1 MRIGFDAK
9 RAFVNAS
16 GLGNYSRNLLNALHL
31 YSGEYQL
38 VLYTPEIKTHLL
50 KEQERFEIHSP
61 EKSLAKIFSQVWRNY
76 GANRIK
82 KHKIS
87 LFHGLSNELPK
98 GIHKTGIPSIVT
110 IHDLIFLRFPGFYP
124 YIDRKIYYSK
134 VKYACQSANK
144 IIAISQQTKDDIIRF
159 FGVDP
164 EKIEIIYQP
173 VSDAFFKPDIALGEK
188 LLNKYSLRPD
198 FILSVGTLEPRKN
211 QLAILKAI
219 QKGKFTNQ
227 VVFIGKQQSYK
238 HKLDRFIAENK
249 LEKQVVFLHNL
260 PEEELAALYKMAGCS
275 VYISLFE
282 GFGLPVIESMASG
295 CPVITSNVSVLPETA
310 GDAALL
316 CEPGDIDGLVENLKI
331 FLENYKERIKWIEK
345 GFDRANLFNSRD
357 FAVKMA
363 HLYDSIQIQS

>member
-16 GLGNYSRNLLNALHL
+16 GLGNYSRNLLNALYLH
-31 YSGEYQL
+31 SNEYQL
-38 VLYTPEIKTHLL
+38 VLYTPEIKAHLL
-50 KEQERFEIHSP
+50 KGQERFEIHSP
-61 EKSLAKIFSQVWRNY
+61 EKSLAKIFSPVWRKF
-76 GANRIK
+76 GANRLK
-82 KHKIS
+82 KHKIN
-87 LFHGLSNELPK
+87 LFHGLSNELPN
-98 GIHKTGIPSIVT
+98 GIHITGIPSVVT

-124 YIDRKIYYSK
+124 YIDRKIYFSK
-134 VKYACQSANK
+134 VKYACQSADK

-159 FGVDP
+159 FGVNP

-173 VSDAFFKPDIALGEK
+173 VSDVFFHPDIALGEK
-188 LLNKYSLRPD
+188 LLEKYSLRPD

-211 QLAILKAI
+211 QLAILKALR
-219 QKGKFTNQ
+219 KGNFTNQ

-238 HKLDRFIAENK
+238 QKLDRYIAENK
-249 LEKQVVFLHNL
+249 LEKQVLFLQNL

-295 CPVITSNVSVLPETA
+295 CPVITSNISVLPETA
-310 GDAALL
+310 GNAALL
-316 CEPGDIDGLVENLKI
+316 CEPGNIDGLVENLRI

-345 GFDRANLFNSRD
+345 GFDRASFFNSEN
-357 FAVKMA
+357 FAHKMTR
-363 HLYDSIQIQS
+363 LYNSIQIQ

>member
-9 RAFVNAS
+9 RAFMNAS

-31 YSGEYQL
+31 YSGKYQF

-50 KEQERFEIHSP
+50 KEQGRFEIHSP
-61 EKSLAKIFSQVWRNY
+61 EKSLAKIFSPVWRNF
-76 GANRIK
+76 GANRLK
-82 KHKIS
+82 KHKIN
-87 LFHGLSNELPK
+87 LFHGLSNEIPK
-98 GIHKTGIPSIVT
+98 GIHKTGIPSVVT

-124 YIDRKIYYSK
+124 YLDRKIYYSK

-159 FGVDP
+159 FSVDP

-173 VSDAFFKPDIALGEK
+173 VSDAFFNPDIALGEK
-188 LLNKYSLRPD
+188 LLKKYSLRPD

-316 CEPGDIDGLVENLKI
+316 CEPGDIDGLVENLRI
-331 FLENYKERIKWIEK
+331 FLGNYKERIRWIEK
-345 GFDRANLFNSRD
+345 GFERANLFNSKD
-357 FAVKMA
+357 FALRMT